1 VPTSIGLLRLYLADP
16 VTDRRGQEITPFFDD
31 PTLND
36 LLDRV
41 GGDEYAAASEGWR
54 IKAADVAG
62 WVNVDVDNS
71 SFSLSDAH
79 KHAMDMVEMYESL
92 SASSGEFVSVSMKT
106 DYNTSELEGDDMVG

>member
-16 VTDRRGQEITPFFDD
+16 TQTRDGTELKPFFDD
-31 PTLND
+31 PTLDD
-36 LLDRV
+36 LLSRV
-41 GGDEYAAASEGWR
+41 GGDEYAAAAEGWR
-54 IKAADVAG
+54 IKAANTAE

-106 DYNTSELEGDDMVG
+106 DYDTEEAEGDDMVG